1 MPIIN
6 SKRRIS
12 PLDHNKNVKIGVAFP
27 LDDENMRSGTETV
40 KEQVKAN
47 LINVLLTDA
56 GERVNQPDFG
66 VGLRRQLF
74 ENNIDLDSLK
84 EKINNQINRYIPQ
97 ISLINVN
104 VSQTEDG
111 HKIFIVITY
120 RINLDGTR
128 DAVQLNFN

>member
-12 PLDHNKNVKIGVAFP
+12 PLDLNKNVKIGVAFP
-27 LDDENMRSGTETV
+27 LDDENMRKGTETL
-40 KEQVKAN
+40 KDQVKAN

-111 HKIFIVITY
+111 HRIFIVITY

>member
-1 MPIIN
+1 MPIIQGI
-6 SKRRIS
+6 RRRN
-12 PLDHNKNVKIGVAFP
+12 PLDLNKNVKIGVAFP

>member
-12 PLDHNKNVKIGVAFP
+12 PLDLNKNVKIGVAFP